1 MKMKIRDIPIQR
13 KLMRVILLTCGVVLS
28 LMCVVYM
35 ILEYV
40 SFRQTTK
47 RNVST
52 LSAVIAANS
61 SGALAFDSPEDAG
74 EVLHALT
81 AEQSISAA
89 ALYDNEGNLFAY
101 YPADTLPDIFPKA
114 RNSRYYWFEK
124 SYLLGFEPVFQK
136 EEKQGILY
144 IKSDLSEMYTQL
156 GFYGLIGIALIMVS
170 LLVAYVLSKI
180 LQSTISKPI
189 LALEQT
195 AKAISD
201 QHDYSVRATKSGN
214 DELGSLTDAFNQMLT
229 QIQQQNTEILSFNQ
243 TLEHKVNERTSE
255 LQQQKEFIETIINSS
270 VDLVVVFDKQLNY
283 IMVNNR
289 IKDYYGKS
297 KEELIGH
304 NMLEIFPGMEF
315 SRMYPY
321 LQRAIKGEYIHDQD
335 YKSQMLNKNFE
346 TYFIPLKD
354 KREQVYGVLM
364 IAHDITNI
372 IESREKLEKVNSEL
386 LKSNRDLEQF
396 AYVASHD
403 LQEPLRKIQTFTQ
416 LMGDN
421 LDNAEQLKKYHGKIN
436 QSSGRMKQLI
446 QDMLNFSRIS
456 NSEEAFID
464 TDLNEVLENLIIDF
478 ELLLREKDAV
488 IHYPHLPTV
497 QGIPL
502 QLSQLFAN
510 IINNSLKYTERKP
523 VIDITCKVLT
533 AEELIAYPK
542 LTKDRTY
549 FQIEFRDNGIG
560 FEEQYSE
567 QIFAIFQRL
576 HGKQTYSG
584 TGIGLALCKKIV
596 ENHHGII
603 FAKGEPTEGAVF
615 TIILPDKQ

>member
-1 MKMKIRDIPIQR
+1 
-13 KLMRVILLTCGVVLS
+13 MRVILLTCGVVLS

-35 ILEYV
+35 ILEYA
-40 SFRQTTK
+40 SFRRTAKT
-47 RNVST
+47 NLST

-61 SGALAFDSPEDAG
+61 SGALAFDSPEDAK
-74 EVLHALT
+74 EILNALA
-81 AEQSISAA
+81 AEESIIIAS
-89 ALYDNEGNLFAY
+89 LYDNEGNLFAY
-101 YPADTLPDIFPKA
+101 YPADTTANVFPKA
-114 RNSRYYWFEK
+114 RNTRYYWFEK
-124 SYLLGFEPVFQK
+124 GYLLGFEPVSQK
-136 EEKQGILY
+136 AEKLGMLY
-144 IKSDLSEMYTQL
+144 IKSDLREMYKQL

-170 LLVAYVLSKI
+170 LLVAYLLSKI
-180 LQSTISKPI
+180 LQQAISKPI

-195 AKAISD
+195 AKSISEK
-201 QHDYSVRATKSGN
+201 HDYSVRASKSGN
-214 DELGSLTDAFNQMLT
+214 DEVGALTDAFNQMLT
-229 QIQQQNTEILSFNQ
+229 QIQQQNSEIMSFNQ

-255 LQQQKEFIETIINSS
+255 LQEQKEFVETIINSS
-270 VDLVVVFDKQLNY
+270 VDLVVVFDKELNY

-289 IKDYYGKS
+289 ISDYFGKS
-297 KEELIGH
+297 KEEMVGR
-304 NMLEIFPGMEF
+304 NMLELFPQTEF
-315 SRMYPY
+315 SRMYPN
-321 LQRAIKGEYIHDQD
+321 LQRALKGEYTHEQD
-335 YKSQMLNKNFE
+335 YKSDLLNKNFE

-354 KREQVYGVLM
+354 KRDQVYGVLM

-421 LDNAEQLKKYHGKIN
+421 LDNQAQLKKYHDKIS

-456 NSEEAFID
+456 NSEEAFVD
-464 TDLNEVLENLIIDF
+464 TDLNDILENLIIDF
-478 ELLLREKDAV
+478 ELLLREKEAV
-488 IHYPHLPTV
+488 IHYPHLPTI

-510 IINNSLKYTERKP
+510 IINNSLKYTELKP

-533 AEELIAYPK
+533 ENELRDYPK
-542 LTKDRTY
+542 LQPDKTY
-549 FQIEFRDNGIG
+549 FMMEFIDNGIG
-560 FEEQYSE
+560 FEAQYSE

-584 TGIGLALCKKIV
+584 TGIGLALCTKIV

-603 FAKGEPTEGAVF
+603 FAKGEPNKGATF
-615 TIILPDKQ
+615 TIILPDRH